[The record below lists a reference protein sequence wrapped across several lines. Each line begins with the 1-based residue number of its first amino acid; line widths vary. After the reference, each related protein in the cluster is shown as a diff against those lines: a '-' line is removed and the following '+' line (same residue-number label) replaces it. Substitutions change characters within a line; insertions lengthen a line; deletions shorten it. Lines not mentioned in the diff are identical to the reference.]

1 MNTDPILFDCH
12 NLVRGMKVT
21 EPYTNRTVI
30 LLRPLADGQ
39 RLPGGIVA
47 QNFRRNKWWV
57 NSIDEDGNPCVQTEL
72 WCFDLIMP
80 SPPWRFEFPTIEIDI
95 LKAT

>member
-47 QNFRRNKWWV
+47 QNFRRNK
-57 NSIDEDGNPCVQTEL
+57 
-72 WCFDLIMP
+72 
-80 SPPWRFEFPTIEIDI
+80 
-95 LKAT
+95 